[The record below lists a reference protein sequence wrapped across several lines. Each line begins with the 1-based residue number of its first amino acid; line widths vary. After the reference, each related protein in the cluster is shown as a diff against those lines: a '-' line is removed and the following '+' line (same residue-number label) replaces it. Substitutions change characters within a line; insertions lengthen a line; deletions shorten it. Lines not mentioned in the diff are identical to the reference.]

1 MRKKKCPYC
10 GRRVPYSVCFG
21 RRRKAEFVC
30 PRCGRESRVYI
41 SRSVIF
47 AFLICAILSIA
58 LFVLWVYLKLTY
70 NPLGIAAVAL
80 PLIIFGLISPR
91 FVNFEPLKKYKKT
104 MEAKRAGI
112 AYSDNLAVSELDNEF
127 SGLDSGSG
135 FRINSDVFNQIKA
148 DRSASREQISE
159 NELSST
165 SDKVER
171 PIVHVIDD
179 VSEDHAVDNA
189 PLKKLR
195 SDGSRTR
202 NRHYISSEPVNPA
215 PVTDAS
221 RNTSPRAAAI
231 PRTGDFKHVPVTCMP
246 PLPRRLSLR
255 RGQQDDIF
263 SSDKGAHLLSLQKE
277 HEAPAQGTVPAR
289 GNLSRCLLRQHDRD
303 CQHLSERDGTDGVYR
318 QHMLDCALIC
328 AQTIFCHIQS

>member
-127 SGLDSGSG
+127 SGFPTSLIRSRLTVPRRAS
-135 FRINSDVFNQIKA
+135 
-148 DRSASREQISE
+148 RSAR
-159 NELSST
+159 T
-165 SDKVER
+165 SFPR
-171 PIVHVIDD
+171 PPIRW
-179 VSEDHAVDNA
+179 S
-189 PLKKLR
+189 
-195 SDGSRTR
+195 
-202 NRHYISSEPVNPA
+202 
-215 PVTDAS
+215 
-221 RNTSPRAAAI
+221 
-231 PRTGDFKHVPVTCMP
+231 VPSFT
-246 PLPRRLSLR
+246 
-255 RGQQDDIF
+255 
-263 SSDKGAHLLSLQKE
+263 
-277 HEAPAQGTVPAR
+277 
-289 GNLSRCLLRQHDRD
+289 
-303 CQHLSERDGTDGVYR
+303 
-318 QHMLDCALIC
+318 
-328 AQTIFCHIQS
+328 

>member
-171 PIVHVIDD
+171 P
-179 VSEDHAVDNA
+179 
-189 PLKKLR
+189 
-195 SDGSRTR
+195 

-215 PVTDAS
+215 PVTDDEDDDVKEYKPEGS
-221 RNTSPRAAAI
+221 RYSAN
-231 PRTGDFKHVPVTCMP
+231 
-246 PLPRRLSLR
+246 RR
-255 RGQQDDIF
+255 F
-263 SSDKGAHLLSLQKE
+263 
-277 HEAPAQGTVPAR
+277 
-289 GNLSRCLLRQHDRD
+289 
-303 CQHLSERDGTDGVYR
+303 
-318 QHMLDCALIC
+318 
-328 AQTIFCHIQS
+328 

>member
-21 RRRKAEFVC
+21 RRRKAEYVC

-58 LFVLWVYLKLTY
+58 LFVLWVYLKMTY
-70 NPLGIAAVAL
+70 NPLGIVAVAI

-112 AYSDNLAVSELDNEF
+112 AYSDNLAVSEIDNEF
-127 SGLDSGSG
+127 SGSDLGSG

-165 SDKVER
+165 SDKLER

-195 SDGSRTR
+195 SDGSRAR
-202 NRHYISSEPVNPA
+202 NRHYIGSEPVNPV
-215 PVTDAS
+215 PSVEDEDDDVKEYKPEGS
-221 RNTSPRAAAI
+221 RYSAN
-231 PRTGDFKHVPVTCMP
+231 
-246 PLPRRLSLR
+246 RR
-255 RGQQDDIF
+255 F
-263 SSDKGAHLLSLQKE
+263 
-277 HEAPAQGTVPAR
+277 
-289 GNLSRCLLRQHDRD
+289 
-303 CQHLSERDGTDGVYR
+303 
-318 QHMLDCALIC
+318 
-328 AQTIFCHIQS
+328 

>member
-112 AYSDNLAVSELDNEF
+112 AYSDNL
-127 SGLDSGSG
+127 SGSTPTSLI
-135 FRINSDVFNQIKA
+135 RSRLTVPRRA
-148 DRSASREQISE
+148 SRSAR
-159 NELSST
+159 T
-165 SDKVER
+165 SFPR
-171 PIVHVIDD
+171 PPIRW
-179 VSEDHAVDNA
+179 S
-189 PLKKLR
+189 
-195 SDGSRTR
+195 
-202 NRHYISSEPVNPA
+202 
-215 PVTDAS
+215 
-221 RNTSPRAAAI
+221 
-231 PRTGDFKHVPVTCMP
+231 VPSFT
-246 PLPRRLSLR
+246 
-255 RGQQDDIF
+255 
-263 SSDKGAHLLSLQKE
+263 
-277 HEAPAQGTVPAR
+277 
-289 GNLSRCLLRQHDRD
+289 
-303 CQHLSERDGTDGVYR
+303 
-318 QHMLDCALIC
+318 
-328 AQTIFCHIQS
+328 

>member
-21 RRRKAEFVC
+21 RRRKAEYVC

-58 LFVLWVYLKLTY
+58 LFVLWVYLKMTY
-70 NPLGIAAVAL
+70 NPLGIVAVAI

-112 AYSDNLAVSELDNEF
+112 AY
-127 SGLDSGSG
+127 SGSG

-165 SDKVER
+165 SDKLER

-195 SDGSRTR
+195 SDGSRAR
-202 NRHYISSEPVNPA
+202 NRHYIGSEPVNPV
-215 PVTDAS
+215 PSVEDEDDDVKEYKPEGS
-221 RNTSPRAAAI
+221 RYSAN
-231 PRTGDFKHVPVTCMP
+231 
-246 PLPRRLSLR
+246 RR
-255 RGQQDDIF
+255 F
-263 SSDKGAHLLSLQKE
+263 
-277 HEAPAQGTVPAR
+277 
-289 GNLSRCLLRQHDRD
+289 
-303 CQHLSERDGTDGVYR
+303 
-318 QHMLDCALIC
+318 
-328 AQTIFCHIQS
+328 

>member
-1 MRKKKCPYC
+1 MYLHLGNDVVIRTEDIIAMFDIDACTVSKKTRDFLALAQKRGQVVNVSYELPKSFVVSQEKDKQRIYICQLSPITLI
-10 GRRVPYSVCFG
+10 RRASQ
-21 RRRKAEFVC
+21 AEFVC

-215 PVTDAS
+215 PVTDDEDDDVKEYKPEGS
-221 RNTSPRAAAI
+221 RYSAN
-231 PRTGDFKHVPVTCMP
+231 
-246 PLPRRLSLR
+246 RR
-255 RGQQDDIF
+255 F
-263 SSDKGAHLLSLQKE
+263 
-277 HEAPAQGTVPAR
+277 
-289 GNLSRCLLRQHDRD
+289 
-303 CQHLSERDGTDGVYR
+303 
-318 QHMLDCALIC
+318 
-328 AQTIFCHIQS
+328 

>member
-165 SDKVER
+165 SDK
-171 PIVHVIDD
+171 
-179 VSEDHAVDNA
+179 
-189 PLKKLR
+189 
-195 SDGSRTR
+195 GSRR
-202 NRHYISSEPVNPA
+202 RQ
-215 PVTDAS
+215 
-221 RNTSPRAAAI
+221 RAAQKA
-231 PRTGDFKHVPVTCMP
+231 
-246 PLPRRLSLR
+246 SLR
-255 RGQQDDIF
+255 RKPDAQPPLYQQR
-263 SSDKGAHLLSLQKE
+263 ACQ
-277 HEAPAQGTVPAR
+277 
-289 GNLSRCLLRQHDRD
+289 SR
-303 CQHLSERDGTDGVYR
+303 SRDGR
-318 QHMLDCALIC
+318 
-328 AQTIFCHIQS
+328 

>member
-165 SDKVER
+165 SDKLER

-215 PVTDAS
+215 PVTDGEDDDVKEYKPEGS
-221 RNTSPRAAAI
+221 RYSAN
-231 PRTGDFKHVPVTCMP
+231 
-246 PLPRRLSLR
+246 RR
-255 RGQQDDIF
+255 F
-263 SSDKGAHLLSLQKE
+263 
-277 HEAPAQGTVPAR
+277 
-289 GNLSRCLLRQHDRD
+289 
-303 CQHLSERDGTDGVYR
+303 
-318 QHMLDCALIC
+318 
-328 AQTIFCHIQS
+328 

>member
-215 PVTDAS
+215 PVTDAVYRYGEVNRMIFFHPARVRTCYHCKKS
-221 RNTSPRAAAI
+221 MKPLLRGLFLLAAI
-231 PRTGDFKHVPVTCMP
+231 YLAVCFGSTIAIVNIFPNATALTVFIVNVCWTVLAFMLRPFFVIFK
-246 PLPRRLSLR
+246 
-255 RGQQDDIF
+255 
-263 SSDKGAHLLSLQKE
+263 ANEQKKK
-277 HEAPAQGTVPAR
+277 R
-289 GNLSRCLLRQHDRD
+289 
-303 CQHLSERDGTDGVYR
+303 
-318 QHMLDCALIC
+318 
-328 AQTIFCHIQS
+328 